1 MGFAEAVTT
10 CLKLKFITISGRAP
24 RSEYWY
30 FLLFQMTVYV
40 LLFALLLLV
49 TSFGD
54 MIYGSFS
61 TGGWIVLGL
70 IAIFFLGTVIPAI
83 TVTVRRLHDRNL
95 SGWWYLAFVAV
106 SFVPI
111 LDWISS
117 IVLLVVMCLK
127 GTDGDNKYGPDP
139 LTGPDHARIFA

>member
-1 MGFAEAVTT
+1 MGLTEAVTT
-10 CLKLKFITISGRAP
+10 CLKLKYFTVSGRAA

-30 FLLFQMTVYV
+30 FVLFQMMVYFLLVV
-40 LLFALLLLV
+40 LLFVVASLDDFLDGEV
-49 TSFGD
+49 
-54 MIYGSFS
+54 S
-61 TGGWIVLGL
+61 TGGWIMLGVIL
-70 IAIFFLGTVIPAI
+70 VFFLGTLIPAI

-95 SGWWYLAFVAV
+95 SGWWYLAYVAV
-106 SFVPI
+106 SFVPV

-139 LTGPDHARIFA
+139 LTGPNHAQIFA

>member
-95 SGWWYLAFVAV
+95 SGWWYLGMILA
-106 SFVPI
+106 SFVPFVGFI
-111 LDWISS
+111 ASLAF
-117 IVLLVVMCLK
+117 LVVMCLK
-127 GTDGDNKYGPDP
+127 GTDGENKYGPDP
-139 LTGPDHARIFA
+139 LKGAANAEVFS